1 MVTKAAAS
9 TGRSD
14 VSVKL
19 ERNTQHLL
27 DRMDLDEPLL
37 ERCRIGSTRESDVTC
52 RKARGLP

>member
-1 MVTKAAAS
+1 MTRAAAS

-27 DRMDLDEPLL
+27 DRMDLDDPLL
-37 ERCRIGSTRESDVTC
+37 ERRRIGQREN
-52 RKARGLP
+52 LM